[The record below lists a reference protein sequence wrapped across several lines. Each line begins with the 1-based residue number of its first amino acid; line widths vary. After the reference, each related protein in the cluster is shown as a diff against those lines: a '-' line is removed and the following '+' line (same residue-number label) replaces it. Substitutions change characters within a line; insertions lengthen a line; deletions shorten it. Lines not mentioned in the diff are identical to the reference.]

1 MQGLRAIAQLDF
13 GFNLKDELSS
23 VTTAIRCQKK
33 NDPSVPYYLHF
44 SSRVFRK
51 PPCKMV
57 STMSHK
63 VIPHFPL
70 TYLICRLTWMA
81 QAEDWSTDCFF
92 DQNVHKSCISDYR
105 ERMCCMYRTCMYNI
119 YFSHNRA
126 KIFWLHRNYLRPLR
140 NKTISEFY
148 HRVVS
153 HNSSR
158 YYSNVSFDWRTR

>member
-1 MQGLRAIAQLDF
+1 M
-13 GFNLKDELSS
+13 S
-23 VTTAIRCQKK
+23 KK

-92 DQNVHKSCISDYR
+92 DQNVDKSCISDYR
-105 ERMCCMYRTCMYNI
+105 KRMCCMYRTCMYNI

-158 YYSNVSFDWRTR
+158 YYSILMFLLIGVRGNVWLLE